1 MYLQINWDLL
11 LGLLHSPLFPTSI
24 HTFGD
29 ISYWI
34 YMCLYGSYG
43 TSKEQFAKVAEKNH
57 RHSAN
62 NPYAQFQD
70 VYSLDEILS
79 SKEICDPLTVS

>member
-1 MYLQINWDLL
+1 MAGLEGIHCILHKGHSYEVKKDGSIDNHDL
-11 LGLLHSPLFPTSI
+11 SCSRF
-24 HTFGD
+24 
-29 ISYWI
+29 
-34 YMCLYGSYG
+34 G

-70 VYSLDEILS
+70 VYSLQEILD
-79 SKEICDPLTVS
+79 SKEICDPLTVSST